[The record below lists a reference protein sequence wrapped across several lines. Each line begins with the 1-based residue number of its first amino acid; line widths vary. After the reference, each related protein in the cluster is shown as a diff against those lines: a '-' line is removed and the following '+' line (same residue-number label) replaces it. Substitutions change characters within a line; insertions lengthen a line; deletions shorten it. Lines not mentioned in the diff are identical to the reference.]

1 MTGVKWLAK
10 PENHDYEAAEN
21 YLSLLMKPA
30 KAADLRQKLSAKAG
44 EMTHR
49 QAKDILRASQLA
61 LLSQDN
67 KHVAADLQKVAS
79 GAALSPILLIR
90 GSGTHPL
97 IVADGYHRVC
107 ASYWLDE
114 NTNIPCVLVLPPTR
128 LRGAPRR
135 RLPSSLLRR
144 SSVQATPRP
153 FGSRGPRAAPRPTR
167 QLRWAAMKASS
178 AGSWR
183 RQKDWS

>member
-1 MTGVKWLAK
+1 MTGVTPDSVTKVTWLPK
-10 PENHDYEAAEN
+10 PEKHDYQAAED
-21 YLSLLMKPA
+21 YLSLLMPPA
-30 KAADLRQKLSAKAG
+30 KAADLRQKLTAKAA

-49 QAKDILRASQLA
+49 KAKDILRASQLE
-61 LLSQDN
+61 LLSQEN

-90 GSGTHPL
+90 GSDTHLL

-114 NTNIPCVLVLPPTR
+114 NTNIPCVLVLPP
-128 LRGAPRR
+128 G
-135 RLPSSLLRR
+135 
-144 SSVQATPRP
+144 RP
-153 FGSRGPRAAPRPTR
+153 QP
-167 QLRWAAMKASS
+167 RWAAMKASW

-183 RQKDWS
+183 RQNGWS